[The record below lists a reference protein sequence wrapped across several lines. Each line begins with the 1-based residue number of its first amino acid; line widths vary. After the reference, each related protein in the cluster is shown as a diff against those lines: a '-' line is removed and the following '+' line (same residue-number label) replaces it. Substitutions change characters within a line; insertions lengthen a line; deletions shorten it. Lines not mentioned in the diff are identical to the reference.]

1 MAPKKYVA
9 KDYLRN
15 LFTFEGTAFKA
26 VLIRPDW
33 LFFLIYGVF
42 LAILRYAGVLPDE
55 SELDISGEITIFS
68 TLTFMLTFLLVFFL
82 KECYDR
88 YRRQLKHVI
97 GAGGKIKELAMIA
110 QAAFASTP
118 QCAETVVRLCN
129 AANHL
134 FYYELSGLPFALWDE
149 LLVDR
154 RRLLTQKEL
163 DVMQGYPGKCYLLCL
178 QWALGETHRNAMKV
192 IELERNDHR
201 AHVVA
206 NQQAEAT
213 TTIIKL
219 RRMYSAIELDESFQT
234 IPFPYYHFLCVLL
247 YLYLLALGFFANYKY
262 SADTPFPLF
271 LIIYMFTVMGLL
283 ALFHLALEFADP
295 FGTDDNDI
303 QLDAVLASQLK
314 ASQELL
320 WDETSR
326 TPEALAA
333 WDFGAAAGR
342 AAGAGADFLPAF
354 QEARIDRKAREAAQK
369 NSVGGKKRK
378 MSLVQTMTKNVV
390 DLDEIED
397 AQKRKLLAEKK
408 NNNNGD
414 KNSSGNKTTADDGV
428 VNISPKPTRHHMEE
442 ENLTEQPAPSS
453 SSAKV
458 APSDPEDP

>member
-1 MAPKKYVA
+1 
-9 KDYLRN
+9 
-15 LFTFEGTAFKA
+15 
-26 VLIRPDW
+26 
-33 LFFLIYGVF
+33 
-42 LAILRYAGVLPDE
+42 
-55 SELDISGEITIFS
+55 
-68 TLTFMLTFLLVFFL
+68 
-82 KECYDR
+82 
-88 YRRQLKHVI
+88 
-97 GAGGKIKELAMIA
+97 
-110 QAAFASTP
+110 
-118 QCAETVVRLCN
+118 
-129 AANHL
+129 
-134 FYYELSGLPFALWDE
+134 
-149 LLVDR
+149 
-154 RRLLTQKEL
+154 
-163 DVMQGYPGKCYLLCL
+163 
-178 QWALGETHRNAMKV
+178 MKV

-333 WDFGAAAGR
+333 WDFG
-342 AAGAGADFLPAF
+342 
-354 QEARIDRKAREAAQK
+354 
-369 NSVGGKKRK
+369 
-378 MSLVQTMTKNVV
+378 
-390 DLDEIED
+390 
-397 AQKRKLLAEKK
+397 
-408 NNNNGD
+408 
-414 KNSSGNKTTADDGV
+414 
-428 VNISPKPTRHHMEE
+428 
-442 ENLTEQPAPSS
+442 
-453 SSAKV
+453 
-458 APSDPEDP
+458 